1 VATPGQLSGVVR
13 AGPATTA
20 EDLEQAT
27 IRLLE
32 VLRPAV

>member
-1 VATPGQLSGVVR
+1 VALGQLSGVVR
-13 AGPATTA
+13 SGPAGSA

-32 VLRPAV
+32 VLRPAA